1 MEKAKKK
8 VLEWGSTSAGTKVAP
23 LPPPPPLSH
32 DDFGSEVTP
41 PPLAEGELE
50 RRDLLRQERLG
61 EVLTK
66 DINESE
72 PLWLDY
78 EIEDT

>member
-1 MEKAKKK
+1 M
-8 VLEWGSTSAGTKVAP
+8 
-23 LPPPPPLSH
+23 
-32 DDFGSEVTP
+32 
-41 PPLAEGELE
+41 
-50 RRDLLRQERLG
+50 LRQERLG

-72 PLWLDY
+72 ALWLDY